1 MLQILQYLAKQIE
14 TRNLFHLR
22 ENRLFSTI

>member
-14 TRNLFHLR
+14 TRKLFYLR